1 MATLITKAK
10 EILVGVWEGDTA
22 PTTGMSLTKVIADTL
37 SVTQDDADSQEFE
50 FETTDTKEVF
60 YTAGSYQVELNNAE
74 ISTAYL
80 TKIMGWESVTDG
92 VVSPETYATRYVSLQ
107 VKFEDD
113 FYLYIPKISIAPKL
127 VFESIK
133 TNLAYGTLTGTA
145 ANADIDGKQS
155 AIGIFTKAK
164 ITKEENNVE
173 AAA

>member
-1 MATLITKAK
+1 
-10 EILVGVWEGDTA
+10 
-22 PTTGMSLTKVIADTL
+22 
-37 SVTQDDADSQEFE
+37 
-50 FETTDTKEVF
+50 
-60 YTAGSYQVELNNAE
+60 
-74 ISTAYL
+74 
-80 TKIMGWESVTDG
+80 MGWESVTDG

-164 ITKEENNVE
+164 ITKEENTVE
-173 AAA
+173 AA